1 MLCAA
6 EVCAAVLP
14 HVEESS
20 CRRALRGVRVSV
32 TSGYCQSI
40 CARTHWEVGTI
51 TGQASIESDVRHR
64 ARKNLEIVWGAETHR
79 PTALPCAPIA
89 IAMSGGEGRANSFG
103 ALNGKARRLTGVDCG
118 PTLVARSRFGRQTG
132 SAQPLGSA
140 SGQGAINRTGL
151 RTGRGRLGAPSDPE
165 QRFQLIPRQRGF
177 RLAGT

>member
-1 MLCAA
+1 M
-6 EVCAAVLP
+6 LP

-40 CARTHWEVGTI
+40 CARTHWEAGTI

-64 ARKNLEIVWGAETHR
+64 ARQNLEIVWGAGTSTTDSFALR
-79 PTALPCAPIA
+79 PYCYRHERRRGSRKFVRCLEWE
-89 IAMSGGEGRANSFG
+89 GEGETADRA
-103 ALNGKARRLTGVDCG
+103 
-118 PTLVARSRFGRQTG
+118 VARSR
-132 SAQPLGSA
+132 LGGKLVCPAVRLRERS
-140 SGQGAINRTGL
+140 GAINRTGL

-165 QRFQLIPRQRGF
+165 QQFQLIPRQRGF